1 MNAPILLNIPAD
13 GPAILPSETL
23 HQAGFAP
30 GDQLVM
36 SIVSPGHLYLH
47 KAETLPAGS
56 DLKNTLHQLIQ
67 DAFEK
72 EGIYDRTEIVTFIRE
87 ARREMTD
94 E

>member
-13 GPAILPSETL
+13 GPTILPPETL

-36 SIVSPGHLYLH
+36 SIISPGHLYLH
-47 KAETLPAGS
+47 KADTLPAGP

-67 DAFEK
+67 DAFERQ
-72 EGIYDRTEIVTFIRE
+72 GIYDRTEIVTFIRE